1 MFTSVMDAQGNGVQE
16 LFLFDMAR
24 QKFDAV
30 HTMSWLCRLWSLI
43 TFRSANILELKC
55 AERMEQIKNR
65 RYEGLRTVRI
75 ADIRG
80 SENRSRDFDIH
91 FHPISR
97 RSRERWMGIATAV
110 LQDKGL
116 PPVEL
121 IKLNDIYFV
130 RDGHHRISVAK
141 AFGQEEIEAI
151 VTSWESE
158 PVKAVKPAKKK
169 SSFFSLFSLT
179 KNTRSPYCANGC
191 NL

>member
-1 MFTSVMDAQGNGVQE
+1 MFTSAMEVRDNGVRE
-16 LFLFDMAR
+16 LFLFDAAR
-24 QKFDAV
+24 QKFDTV
-30 HTMSWLCRLWSLI
+30 HTMSVLCRLWSLI
-43 TFRSANILELKC
+43 TFRSVNILELKC
-55 AERMEQIKNR
+55 AELAGRINNR

-91 FHPISR
+91 FHPIHR
-97 RSRERWMGIATAV
+97 RSKERWMGIATAV

-121 IKLNDIYFV
+121 IKLNDTYFV

-158 PVKAVKPAKKK
+158 PIKVAKPAKKK
-169 SSFFSLFSLT
+169 LSFFSLFSLT
-179 KNTRSPYCANGC
+179 KNTCSPYCASGC
-191 NL
+191 N